1 MHGSLSQVLLHTSL
15 FRAQQEL
22 ATSVDLITSTRPR
35 HPVTVRE
42 TVVQRSVRCEL
53 KCKVVERATRGTHS
67 ARSCAVITK
76 RGATADA
83 AAAALPDQIFGR
95 RCVGRTKVVQ
105 PTLQPLTE
113 LATERASPR
122 EVWKGGG

>member
-1 MHGSLSQVLLHTSL
+1 MHGSLSQVLLHASL

-22 ATSVDLITSTRPR
+22 APSVDLITSTRPR

-53 KCKVVERATRGTHS
+53 KCKVVEKATRGTHS

-83 AAAALPDQIFGR
+83 ADAALPDQTFGR

-113 LATERASPR
+113 LAAERASPR
-122 EVWKGGG
+122 EVLKGGG

>member
-1 MHGSLSQVLLHTSL
+1 MHGSLSQVLLHASL

-22 ATSVDLITSTRPR
+22 APSVDLITSTRPR

-53 KCKVVERATRGTHS
+53 KCKVVEKATRGTHS

-76 RGATADA
+76 RGAPADA
-83 AAAALPDQIFGR
+83 ASPDQILGR

-113 LATERASPR
+113 LAAERASPR
-122 EVWKGGG
+122 EVLKGGG

>member
-1 MHGSLSQVLLHTSL
+1 MHGSLSQVHTSL

-22 ATSVDLITSTRPR
+22 APSVDLITSTRPR

-53 KCKVVERATRGTHS
+53 KCKVVEKATRGTHS

-83 AAAALPDQIFGR
+83 AAAAALPDQTFGR

>member
-1 MHGSLSQVLLHTSL
+1 MHGSLSQVHTSL

-83 AAAALPDQIFGR
+83 ADAALPDQTFGR

-113 LATERASPR
+113 LATKRTSPR